1 MALYVVVM
9 ACLAVGAF
17 SLCRAIRNCSRPTPP
32 PEGRVKDLADR
43 VDPPNP
49 SGFGSVDKVDQWPKC
64 ADCKT
69 PLVRVTYCPRCSGEW
84 PYRG

>member
-1 MALYVVVM
+1 MTLYVVVI

-32 PEGRVKDLADR
+32 PEGRVKDFADKG
-43 VDPPNP
+43 DP
-49 SGFGSVDKVDQWPKC
+49 DQWPKC